1 MEPKNICILTNAE
14 TDCTPLIDLFNEAL
28 SDADTIVSVKSLQG
42 LHAAYERG
50 TRMDLILIDALHG
63 DSTVSGTE
71 CIKAVRE
78 THGQV
83 PIVGFAAT
91 GDVDSAS
98 KAIKAGASDFLVLGD
113 NLQERIETV
122 LVKVDAVISLL
133 HRNRKLRERNE
144 QLSASV
150 KEKYDIFTTSKE
162 MHAVLHQVE
171 RVASVPRPVFIIGER
186 GTGKEL
192 VAQAIHRA
200 GNASAPFI
208 TVNCAAF
215 PENLLESELF
225 GYVKGAFTGADSA
238 KVGKFE
244 QADGGTLFLDEI
256 GNMSLPFQQKIL
268 RVVEYGVFSRLGSTT
283 ELKTSARIIAATN
296 ADLQEMMDKGEFM
309 RDLYDRLSFETI
321 NIPPLR
327 ERKEDI
333 EILSQRFLDKFMREI
348 PAFQG
353 KRMAQSAIKALKEY
367 SFPGNVRELKNIIE
381 RAAYRDTTNEI
392 TTEDIGFLPEHH
404 SMVTGDSFME
414 KVENYKRIL
423 IEEAMSNAG
432 NNQAK
437 AAKLLGLGY
446 HQFRHYLMKVK
457 V

>member
-1 MEPKNICILTNAE
+1 MEAKNICILTNTE
-14 TDCTPLIDLFNEAL
+14 TDCTPLIDIFNECL
-28 SDADTIVSVKSLQG
+28 GEDDTILTVKSLQG
-42 LHAAYERG
+42 LHSAYDRG
-50 TRMDLILIDALHG
+50 TSMDLIMIDALHG
-63 DSTVSGTE
+63 DSQTNGTD
-71 CIKAVRE
+71 CIKAIRE
-78 THGQV
+78 KHAQV
-83 PIVGFAAT
+83 PIVGFSET
-91 GDVDSAS
+91 GNVDRAS
-98 KAIKAGASDFLVLGD
+98 RAIKAGANDFLVLGD
-113 NLQERIETV
+113 NLNERIETV

-133 HRNRKLRERNE
+133 HRNRKLREHNE
-144 QLSASV
+144 QLSESV
-150 KEKYDIFTTSKE
+150 KEKYNIFTTSKE
-162 MHAVLHQVE
+162 MHAILNQVE
-171 RVASVPRPVFIIGER
+171 RVASIPRPVFIIGER

-200 GNASAPFI
+200 GNALAPFI

-215 PENLLESELF
+215 PDNLLESELF
-225 GYVKGAFTGADSA
+225 GYVKGAFTGADNA
-238 KVGKFE
+238 KAGKFE
-244 QADGGTLFLDEI
+244 QADSGTLFLDEI

-283 ELKTSARIIAATN
+283 EIKTNARIIAATN

-327 ERKEDI
+327 ERKDDI

-353 KRMAQSAIKALKEY
+353 KRMSQSAIKALKEY

-392 TTEDIGFLPEHH
+392 TTEDIGFLPEHQ
-404 SMVTGDSFME
+404 SMVSGSSFME
-414 KVENYKRIL
+414 KVENYKKIL
-423 IEEAMSNAG
+423 INEAMAKSG